1 MNDSDPTTAP
11 TEGGDQPAQPEVSQP
26 QENNPPL
33 AAEKGAEAEAEAGE
47 AVQPQENYLAAAG
60 SAGAVAPPE
69 HKDEPAEVPPAAR
82 GPRSEDT
89 EEGKGAEYNG
99 WLAGWAR

>member
-69 HKDEPAEVPPAAR
+69 HKDEPAEVPPAAALEAKIR
-82 GPRSEDT
+82 RKVRALSTTDG
-89 EEGKGAEYNG
+89 
-99 WLAGWAR
+99 